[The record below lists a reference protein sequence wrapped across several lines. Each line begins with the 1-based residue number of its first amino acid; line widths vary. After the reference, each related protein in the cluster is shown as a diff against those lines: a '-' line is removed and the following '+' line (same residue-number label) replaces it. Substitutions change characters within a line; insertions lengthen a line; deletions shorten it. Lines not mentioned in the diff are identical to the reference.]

1 MYKAACTNVQIVD
14 ICWFYQRCIHSPAG
28 EQTAPAP
35 RRYFLGEAGNEAP
48 CRTQLTL
55 RDPFIL
61 STEWSYEA
69 LETLIRLP
77 PCEDCPLRPCSSAL
91 LSIRG
96 ATPHP
101 SSNLLFCLG

>member
-48 CRTQLTL
+48 CRTQADPERPLYSQYRVELRSVGNVNKATTL
-55 RDPFIL
+55 
-61 STEWSYEA
+61 
-69 LETLIRLP
+69 
-77 PCEDCPLRPCSSAL
+77 
-91 LSIRG
+91 
-96 ATPHP
+96 
-101 SSNLLFCLG
+101 